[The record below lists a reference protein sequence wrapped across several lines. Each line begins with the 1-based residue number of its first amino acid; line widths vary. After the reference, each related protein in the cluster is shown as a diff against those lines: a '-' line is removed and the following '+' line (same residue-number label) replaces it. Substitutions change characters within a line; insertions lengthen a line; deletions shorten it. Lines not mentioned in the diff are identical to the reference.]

1 MRFATVAALVMLVF
15 AAVVPVSAEE
25 SAADLDLAA
34 LAAAPAATPAAA
46 GATGA
51 GGCGWPDLA
60 PALVADPVEAS
71 TSGVCTAT
79 CHDGSSRTC
88 SGTSCS
94 AVDSACPN
102 QQGYC
107 WSNAEGYKYCPTC
120 PVEDC
125 EHDGEP
131 CVKDLQCGTCF
142 GLQCVCRGT
151 VGNKHCICP

>member
-1 MRFATVAALVMLVF
+1 MRLATVSTLVVLVL
-15 AAVVPVSAEE
+15 AAVAPASAEE
-25 SAADLDLAA
+25 SAAAADLAT
-34 LAAAPAATPAAA
+34 LAAAAATPAAA

-94 AVDSACPN
+94 AVDSACPS

-142 GLQCVCRGT
+142 GFQCVCRGT